1 MSSICVSGSK
11 VLVLILLDL
20 MFKVET
26 IYFLNASLVF
36 FLLMRANIREPY
48 RMGLK
53 TLELHALLAEVKL
66 RQLVG
71 CLNIV
76 AWNVS
81 YFVSVLVVIQ
91 VLYQMPKFLSGQPM
105 DINHMNIVEPHASVL
120 NVWIMNSV
128 ATIVS
133 WF

>member
-1 MSSICVSGSK
+1 MSSIRVLVEK
-11 VLVLILLDL
+11 ILVLILLDL

-26 IYFLNASLVF
+26 IYFINASLVF
-36 FLLMRANIREPY
+36 FLLMQANIREEPY

-53 TLELHALLAEVKL
+53 TLELHALLAELKL

-81 YFVSVLVVIQ
+81 YFVSVLPDPLLCAKVPI
-91 VLYQMPKFLSGQPM
+91 
-105 DINHMNIVEPHASVL
+105 
-120 NVWIMNSV
+120 
-128 ATIVS
+128 
-133 WF
+133 